1 MEYLAYIIPVLF
13 VIGVYALF
21 KKKVNWLEAL
31 GQLLIPTL
39 FILIFKGCAV
49 QNLTNDIEY
58 WNNTVYTAEYYES
71 WDEWIDETCEDCETD
86 SKGNTTCTTYD
97 CSYRRYHSSYWVI
110 TDDDGNVYDISEKEF
125 NRLVKK
131 FGNKRFVEMNRDY
144 DLEDGDKY
152 VATWDGSDEDL
163 EICVTKHTYENKTQA
178 AISIYN
184 FEDVK
189 KEDIKKY
196 GIYEYPN
203 IESYYKQDHL
213 LGSDDKKIEQKLNV
227 LNAKLGK
234 KKQVKVFVLL
244 FYNKTIDASYLQEQ
258 HWKGG
263 NKNEFVV
270 CIGVDKNMKVKWCRP
285 FSWTKKSLPLIRTR
299 NFVQEQE
306 KLDLI
311 STSNFLYGEIEKN
324 FVRRKFS
331 DFNYL
336 TVELTERQLKWLFI
350 ITFILSLIL
359 SIIFVLNDFNG
370 DDNEEYMNS
379 NDWAYQNRNRLK
391 NTFHWHNQNRF
402 YDIWKR
408 FNNLR

>member
-1 MEYLAYIIPVLF
+1 
-13 VIGVYALF
+13 
-21 KKKVNWLEAL
+21 
-31 GQLLIPTL
+31 
-39 FILIFKGCAV
+39 
-49 QNLTNDIEY
+49 
-58 WNNTVYTAEYYES
+58 
-71 WDEWIDETCEDCETD
+71 
-86 SKGNTTCTTYD
+86 
-97 CSYRRYHSSYWVI
+97 
-110 TDDDGNVYDISEKEF
+110 
-125 NRLVKK
+125 
-131 FGNKRFVEMNRDY
+131 
-144 DLEDGDKY
+144 
-152 VATWDGSDEDL
+152 
-163 EICVTKHTYENKTQA
+163 
-178 AISIYN
+178 
-184 FEDVK
+184 
-189 KEDIKKY
+189 
-196 GIYEYPN
+196 
-203 IESYYKQDHL
+203 
-213 LGSDDKKIEQKLNV
+213 
-227 LNAKLGK
+227 
-234 KKQVKVFVLL
+234 
-244 FYNKTIDASYLQEQ
+244 LQEQ